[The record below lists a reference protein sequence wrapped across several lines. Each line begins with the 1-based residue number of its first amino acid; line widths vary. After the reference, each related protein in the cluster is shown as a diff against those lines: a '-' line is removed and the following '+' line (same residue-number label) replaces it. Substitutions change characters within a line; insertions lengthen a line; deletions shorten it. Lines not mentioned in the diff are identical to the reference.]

1 MQNWSKKF
9 SLNLLKQLVSKKTLL
24 PYYHDVT
31 SENKA
36 HLSALGFV
44 RSKED
49 FVQDVAFFTTH
60 YQNISLRNLST
71 KPEGN
76 QFHISFDDGLSGLYT
91 NAFPL
96 LAEKKIDASIFIN
109 SDFIDNKSMFYRHK
123 ISLLISSIKEQKLEK
138 KIANFLKLNE
148 NQITSHLLSLGFND
162 SVLIDEMA
170 KEINLSFEEYLNFH
184 KPYLTSEQLIEI
196 KNAGFTVGN
205 HGKSHINFNSL
216 DFEEQKKQVLDCSNF
231 LNHLLKQETEYFS
244 FPFGDHK
251 IKNEFFSFLY
261 KEAGIKTSFGV
272 SGIKKDEHKQHF
284 HRIVMEK
291 NQNAATIIQNE
302 YIKYILKTPLLR
314 NTLRRPND

>member
-1 MQNWSKKF
+1 MQKWSKKF
-9 SLNLLKQLVSKKTLL
+9 SLNLLKQIVSKKTLL

-44 RSKED
+44 RTKED
-49 FVQDVAFFTTH
+49 FEQDVAFFLAN
-60 YQNISLRNLST
+60 YQNISLRDLTT
-71 KPEGN
+71 KPKVN

-123 ISLLISSIKEQKLEK
+123 ISVLINSIKEQKLEK
-138 KIANFLKLNE
+138 KIAEILKLNE
-148 NQITSHLLSLGFND
+148 NQIISHLFSLGFSD
-162 SVLIDEMA
+162 TVLIDQIA
-170 KEINLSFEEYLNFH
+170 KEINLSFEEYLIFN

-205 HGKSHINFNSL
+205 HGKSHINFNTL
-216 DFEEQKKQVLDCSNF
+216 DFENQKKQVLDCHHF
-231 LNHLLKQETEYFS
+231 LNQLLKQETAYFS

-251 IKNEFFSFLY
+251 IKNELFSFLY
-261 KEAGIKTSFGV
+261 NDAGIKASFGV

-291 NQNAATIIQNE
+291 NEDAATIIQNE

-314 NTLRRPND
+314 NTLKRPND